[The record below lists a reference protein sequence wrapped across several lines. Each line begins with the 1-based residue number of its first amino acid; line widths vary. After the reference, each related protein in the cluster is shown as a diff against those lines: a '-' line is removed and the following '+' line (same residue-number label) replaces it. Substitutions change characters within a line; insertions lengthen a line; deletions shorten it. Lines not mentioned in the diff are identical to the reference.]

1 MPLSHHFYLHAKLK
15 HEHSKNIINKKKSI
29 SSVLKF
35 NLYKHESTSLYNIF
49 ILFVSDDS
57 TSNLRVRIINKDF
70 HPSGKK
76 DENKIIIKSTT

>member
-1 MPLSHHFYLHAKLK
+1 MRVQVY
-15 HEHSKNIINKKKSI
+15 II
-29 SSVLKF
+29 F
-35 NLYKHESTSLYNIF
+35 F

-76 DENKIIIKSTT
+76 DENKIIIKKSTT

>member
-1 MPLSHHFYLHAKLK
+1 M
-15 HEHSKNIINKKKSI
+15 
-29 SSVLKF
+29 KF

-49 ILFVSDDS
+49 IIFVSDDS

-76 DENKIIIKSTT
+76 DENKIIIKKKQYNINNNNKKTKR